1 MTNKDLVPITSEDRI
16 HMFDRKTENRLG
28 MFCHLLSFAGLL
40 FPLGHILGPLILWL
54 MKKDDS
60 PAVAYHGKEAVNF
73 QISVTIYMLISI
85 ILMFIFIGIP
95 LFFILLLMQFI
106 LIIVATINAA
116 DGKLFRYPLTLRF
129 IK

>member
-1 MTNKDLVPITSEDRI
+1 
-16 HMFDRKTENRLG
+16 
-28 MFCHLLSFAGLL
+28 
-40 FPLGHILGPLILWL
+40 

>member
-1 MTNKDLVPITSEDRI
+1 MNNKEIVPITQEDRM

-28 MFCHLLSFAGLL
+28 MFCHLLGFVGYLI
-40 FPLGHILGPLILWL
+40 PVGNIIGPLILWL
-54 MKKDDS
+54 MKKDES
-60 PAVAYHGKEAVNF
+60 PAVAYHGKEALNF
-73 QISVTIYMLISI
+73 QISVTIYMLISM

-116 DGKLFRYPLTLRF
+116 DGKLYRYPLTLRF